1 MSTVIFFSSGYLL
14 VLRGGKVIHAGL
26 VLEGGGMRG
35 LYTAGVLDFFLE
47 KELIFDYVIGV
58 SAGASNAVSY
68 ISRQKGRN
76 KMVNTAFLDDWRY
89 MSIKNL
95 IKNGSL
101 FGMDFIFDEI
111 PKKRVPFDYE
121 TFFNSPITFKIG
133 VTDCNTGKPLYFDKS
148 EMDKN
153 FTALRA
159 SISLPLV
166 SPIVHFKGY
175 HLLDGGITDPIPI
188 RQAIT
193 NGYQKNVVVLT
204 RNRGYRKKPI
214 SRPLR
219 LLLEKKYR
227 AYPNLIAAMLN
238 RYQIYNK
245 TLLYIDQLEQKQQIA
260 VIRPSK
266 KITVSRFE
274 KNADKLNDLY
284 ELGYHD
290 AAEAYARI
298 KTVINRH
305 SAVY

>member
-1 MSTVIFFSSGYLL
+1 M
-14 VLRGGKVIHAGL
+14 IHAGL

-47 KELIFDYVIGV
+47 KDLIFDYVIGV

-76 KMVNTAFLDDWRY
+76 KIITTAFINDWRY

-95 IKNGSL
+95 VKNGSL

-111 PKKRVPFDYE
+111 PQKRVPFDYD
-121 TFFNSPITFKIG
+121 TFFNSPITFKVG
-133 VTDCNTGKPLYFDKS
+133 VTDCKTGKPLYFDKS

-159 SISLPLV
+159 SISLPFV
-166 SPIVHFKGY
+166 SPIVHYRGY

-193 NGYQKNVVVLT
+193 DGYQKNMVVLT
-204 RNRGYRKKPI
+204 RNQGYQKKPV
-214 SRPLR
+214 STPLR

-227 AYPNLIAAMLN
+227 DYPNLIAAMLN

-245 TLLYIDQLEQKQQIA
+245 TLLYIEQLEQKGQIA

-266 KITVSRFE
+266 KLNVNRFE
-274 KNADKLNDLY
+274 KNADKLNHLY
-284 ELGYHD
+284 ELGYLD
-290 AAEAYARI
+290 AAEAYDQI
-298 KTVINRH
+298 KTVIERQF

>member
-1 MSTVIFFSSGYLL
+1 
-14 VLRGGKVIHAGL
+14 VIHAGL

-47 KELIFDYVIGV
+47 EDLIFAYVIGV

-76 KMVNTAFLDDWRY
+76 KIVNTAFLDDWRY

-95 IKNGSL
+95 VKNGSL

-121 TFFNSPITFKIG
+121 TFFKSPITFKVG
-133 VTDCNTGKPLYFDKS
+133 VTDCKTGKPLYFDKS
-148 EMDKN
+148 EMDEK

-159 SISLPLV
+159 SISLPFV
-166 SPIVHFKGY
+166 SPIVHYRGY
-175 HLLDGGITDPIPI
+175 HLLDGGITDPIPL
-188 RQAIT
+188 RQAIAD
-193 NGYQKNVVVLT
+193 GYQKNVVVLT
-204 RNRGYRKKPI
+204 RNKGYQKKPI
-214 SRPLR
+214 SQPLR
-219 LLLEKKYR
+219 LLLKKKYR
-227 AYPNLIAAMLN
+227 DYPNLIAAMLN

-245 TLLYIDQLEQKQQIA
+245 TLIYIDQLEQKGQIA

-266 KITVSRFE
+266 KLTVNRLE
-274 KNADKLNDLY
+274 KNAAKLNDLY

-290 AAEAYARI
+290 AAEAYDRI
-298 KTVINRH
+298 KTVIGR
-305 SAVY
+305 Y

>member
-1 MSTVIFFSSGYLL
+1 M
-14 VLRGGKVIHAGL
+14 IHAGL

-47 KELIFDYVIGV
+47 EDLIFAYVIGV

-76 KMVNTAFLDDWRY
+76 KIVNTAFLDDWRY

-95 IKNGSL
+95 VKNGSL

-121 TFFNSPITFKIG
+121 TFFKSPITFKVG
-133 VTDCNTGKPLYFDKS
+133 VTDCKTGKPLYFDKS
-148 EMDKN
+148 EMDEK

-159 SISLPLV
+159 SISLPFV
-166 SPIVHFKGY
+166 SPIVHYRGY
-175 HLLDGGITDPIPI
+175 HLLDGGITDPIPL
-188 RQAIT
+188 RQAIAD
-193 NGYQKNVVVLT
+193 GYQKNVVVLT
-204 RNRGYRKKPI
+204 RNKGYQKKPI
-214 SRPLR
+214 SQPLR
-219 LLLEKKYR
+219 LLLKKKYR
-227 AYPNLIAAMLN
+227 DYPNLIAAMLN

-245 TLLYIDQLEQKQQIA
+245 TLIYIDQLEQKGQIA

-266 KITVSRFE
+266 KLTVNRLE
-274 KNADKLNDLY
+274 KNAAKLNDLY

-290 AAEAYARI
+290 AAEAYDRI
-298 KTVINRH
+298 KTVIGRH